1 MSGNDS
7 VNDSVNESMEES
19 EQLSLDANACLQN
32 FREKD
37 KFKFF
42 MNYRGKPTEK
52 YVQSLKK
59 LNAPCRII
67 MTLEK
72 TKAALPPLKVN
83 VPKMLKSN
91 VVYEISCP
99 RCKSSYVGQTSR
111 HLQQR
116 FREHMGSQGMLR
128 NHLDECGVVVSDD
141 LVKIVGKAKGKRLL
155 TLEALDIAF
164 IHPQLNTKDEYKSRI
179 LKLKF

>member
-1 MSGNDS
+1 
-7 VNDSVNESMEES
+7 
-19 EQLSLDANACLQN
+19 
-32 FREKD
+32 
-37 KFKFF
+37 
-42 MNYRGKPTEK
+42 
-52 YVQSLKK
+52 
-59 LNAPCRII
+59 

-72 TKAALPPLKVN
+72 TKTALPPLKII

-116 FREHMGSQGMLR
+116 FREHMGSQGIIR
-128 NHLDECGVVVSDD
+128 HHLEECGVVASDD
-141 LVKIVGKAKGKRLL
+141 LVRVIGKAKGERLL
-155 TLEALDIAF
+155 TLEALHIAVNQ
-164 IHPQLNTKDEYKSRI
+164 PKLNTKDEYKNRI